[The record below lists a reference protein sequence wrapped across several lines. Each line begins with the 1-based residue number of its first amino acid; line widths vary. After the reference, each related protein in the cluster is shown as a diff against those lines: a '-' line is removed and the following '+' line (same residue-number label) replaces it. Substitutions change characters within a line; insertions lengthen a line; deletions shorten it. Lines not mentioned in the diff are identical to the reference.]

1 MLIQVAPQCQPV
13 SSLETWRCSWYR
25 YTPVYMCPLL
35 LCRGSWENGFGG
47 VTGSGKQQGTWDLR
61 SMAHRCLSLLHI
73 LFQPGYQASI
83 QLWGHI
89 QREAHN
95 VICVLCLSCAKSTI
109 IYLFIPT
116 MKIKREMKTHLFHYF
131 FLHSSAFQLTKI
143 HIYANMRHLFPPLPH
158 MGDGSQA
165 RINDIA
171 SAVMFAAF
179 H

>member
-1 MLIQVAPQCQPV
+1 MLLSQGLFHVLFLTGCQ
-13 SSLETWRCSWYR
+13 T
-25 YTPVYMCPLL
+25 
-35 LCRGSWENGFGG
+35 
-47 VTGSGKQQGTWDLR
+47 
-61 SMAHRCLSLLHI
+61 
-73 LFQPGYQASI
+73 SI
-83 QLWGHI
+83 QHRGHI
-89 QREAHN
+89 QRDANN
-95 VICVLCLSCAKSTI
+95 VICILCLSCAQSTI
-109 IYLFIPT
+109 IYLFILIL
-116 MKIKREMKTHLFHYF
+116 KIKREMKTHLFHYF